1 MARIKKK
8 AIIKPVL
15 FIACEGTSS
24 EYQYFE
30 SWAQTDE
37 VLNFF
42 ERVDVYPDENEDRP
56 KTTPYQLYEKAK
68 KVIEDGS
75 ANFAW
80 IVFDKDNHPRLPETF
95 NDAAASGVKIAFSS
109 RSFEEWVLMHFQKN
123 NTTFNATECKGAAGK
138 PINCGSAVVPNC
150 APVNCLTGHI
160 RRQNFIPDYS
170 KKKMFDLF
178 TAINQR
184 TEIAVVN
191 AAWLRFQVT
200 ASVNTAQPALQT
212 LNPYTDVDQLIFKLH
227 DRLDKIEWGS
237 SGTDISLNNWT
248 INASLAN
255 GNIVVRLSHTKPQ
268 SVALNAVFPLPTFF
282 TTDDDLNDTPCA
294 FISSAFVAN
303 NHGSLHT
310 LLCRDDIIEY
320 TLQSSNQPYFL
331 FKDNGSAVRIYVNL

>member
-8 AIIKPVL
+8 VIIKPVL

-24 EYQYFE
+24 EYQYFD

-37 VLNFF
+37 ALNFF
-42 ERVDVYPDENEDRP
+42 ERVDVYPDENEDKP

-80 IVFDKDNHPRLPETF
+80 ILFDKDNHPWLPETF
-95 NDAAASGVKIAFSS
+95 NDAAAVGVKIAFSS
-109 RSFEEWVLMHFQKN
+109 RSFEQWVLMHFQKI
-123 NTTFNATECKGAAGK
+123 NTTFNATECKDAAGK
-138 PINCGSAVVPNC
+138 PINCGSPVVPNC
-150 APVNCLTGHI
+150 TPINCLTGHI

-170 KKKMFDLF
+170 KKKTFDLF

-191 AAWLRFQVT
+191 AAWLRFQVN
-200 ASVNTAQPALQT
+200 ASLNTAQPALQT

-227 DRLDKIEWGS
+227 DRLDKIEWGHN
-237 SGTDISLNNWT
+237 GTDISLNNWT
-248 INASLAN
+248 INARIIH

-268 SVALNAVFPLPTFF
+268 SVAINALFPLPAFF
-282 TTDDDLNDTPCA
+282 TTDDNLNDTPCT
-294 FISSAFVAN
+294 FISSAFVVN
-303 NHGSLHT
+303 HHGSLHN

-320 TLQSSNQPYFL
+320 TLQSNNQPYFL
-331 FKDNGSAVRIYVNL
+331 FKDNGSAIRIYVIL